1 MQRQGTGFQMSNYSP
16 LRYPGG
22 KSALYP
28 VISSVIKANT
38 MKRCIYIEPFAGGA
52 NIAWSLLIGGVVE
65 RVIINDADKAIYS
78 FWRAVMEST
87 QWFVDRV
94 RATPVT
100 VDEWR
105 IQRDILRNA
114 KKYSKELGF
123 ATFFLNRTNRSGILD
138 AGPIGGY
145 DQSGKYKIDCRF
157 NKRVLIEKI
166 LKIAEH
172 RDKVKVYNQDISAFL
187 RRFLPLEKG
196 EDDIFIYFDPPY
208 YEKGQRL
215 YMNFFTSKD
224 HARLRNAVALLNCK
238 WIMTYDDTIEIDEL
252 YKGYY
257 KQRFSIN
264 YSLSSKKK
272 GSELIIFKD
281 TSCVPPFNVIEKLS
295 RTVSFEKI
303 NLEETE
309 MDNCRF
315 CGIASGFDN
324 EQKPEDTKIAES
336 EKYFAISSV
345 GALVEGWTLIVPK
358 KHCCSMKAVYSSR
371 EFAEFTNKLVKAI
384 AACYGPVIAFEHG
397 PNREGSDTSCG
408 TDHAHVHLVPYRAL
422 ISKLCSMDLE
432 WKTCCATQVDTI
444 VGGNEYL
451 FYCEPGE
458 KWDDPVGLVH
468 ILKEP
473 ISQFFRRVIAEDQG
487 NTEKYNYKTNP
498 DISFTLQTIQKLRKY
513 LAKHSED

>member
-1 MQRQGTGFQMSNYSP
+1 MSNYSP

-28 VISSVIKANT
+28 VISSVIKNNK
-38 MKRCIYIEPFAGGA
+38 MKHCVYIEPFAGGA
-52 NIAWSLLIGGVVE
+52 SIAWSLLIDGVVE

-78 FWRAVMEST
+78 FWRTVMEST
-87 QWFVDRV
+87 QWFVDRIRV
-94 RATPVT
+94 TPVT

-105 IQRDILRNA
+105 IQRDIIRNA
-114 KKYSKELGF
+114 RKYSKELGF

-145 DQSGKYKIDCRF
+145 NQNGEYKIDCRF
-157 NKRVLIEKI
+157 NKGALIEKI
-166 LKIAEH
+166 LKIAGH
-172 RDKVKVYNQDISAFL
+172 RDKVKVYNQDISIFL
-187 RRFLPLEKG
+187 RRFLPSEKRTG
-196 EDDIFIYFDPPY
+196 DVFIYFDPPY

-224 HARLRNAVALLNCK
+224 HERLRDAVALLNFK
-238 WIMTYDDTIEIDEL
+238 WIMTYDDTIEIDKL
-252 YKGYY
+252 YKGYC
-257 KQRFSIN
+257 KHRFSIN

-281 TSCVPPFNVIEKLS
+281 TSCMPPSYVIEKLS
-295 RTVSFEKI
+295 RTVSFDKI
-303 NLEETE
+303 RLEGNK

-315 CGIASGFDN
+315 CGIASGCNN
-324 EQKPEDTKIAES
+324 EQRPENMKITES

-358 KHCCSMKAVYSSR
+358 NHCCSMKAAYSNR
-371 EFAEFTNKLVKAI
+371 EFAVFTDKLVKAL
-384 AACYGPVIAFEHG
+384 ATCYGPVIAFEHG

-422 ISKLCSMDLE
+422 ASKLYSMDLE
-432 WKTCCATQVDTI
+432 WKACCATQVDEI

-458 KWDDPVGLVH
+458 KWNDPVGLVH

-473 ISQFFRRVIAEDQG
+473 ISQFFRRVIAEDRG
-487 NTEKYNYKTNP
+487 NIEKYNYKTNP
-498 DISFTLQTIQKLRKY
+498 DTSLTLQTIRKMRKY
-513 LAKHSED
+513 FAEHNED